1 MTNISIEGLFALD
14 IFSAFMWAYAQT
26 PEFKRIAGGATIQQ
40 PERVISRGGDA
51 VSWQSFT
58 LKNST
63 LSKIAENV
71 SKTGLASV
79 EEVYLTIIPPLSKF
93 RRLPDTGLA
102 IEYASRQ
109 AKTYELS
116 AEWDRASQCHLWAL
130 SICEPFERNEEAA
143 IYAIASLTEYL
154 KSFKEV
160 DDIMAKQ
167 KHSQEDIQW
176 LRKRRE
182 SLAKTLRHFSDSYT
196 LQKIH
201 EIYIIQDRIEGNEIW
216 NYQENTEIETNEP
229 SIPLK
234 FNKIHQ
240 AIISDSTTSSWADID
255 KDFRENREEIR
266 KLVKEKDAL
275 GWTPLHYAVMKENYR
290 AITGLLK
297 WGAEWGV
304 LNLAQCSPLHL
315 AARSK
320 PSRNILKTVRTI
332 KLDMNIQGRGGLT
345 PLHFAVRSNNV
356 PMAEA
361 LIDKGANIQT
371 IDNFAEPYCIG
382 RHTTDLLMLPT
393 FYFREA
399 QTLTQPMILEEL
411 LST

>member
-1 MTNISIEGLFALD
+1 MTNIPLEGLFALD

-26 PEFKRIAGGATIQQ
+26 PEFKWIAGDTTIQQ
-40 PERVISRGGDA
+40 SDRIISKGGD

-71 SKTGLASV
+71 SRTGLASV

-93 RRLPDTGLA
+93 RRLPDTGVA
-102 IEYASRQ
+102 IEYASQQ
-109 AKTYELS
+109 ARTYELS

-130 SICEPFERNEEAA
+130 SICESFDRNEEAA

-154 KSFKEV
+154 KSLKEV
-160 DDIMAKQ
+160 ADIMAEHKCSQ
-167 KHSQEDIQW
+167 KDIQW
-176 LRKRRE
+176 FRKRRE
-182 SLAKTLRHFSDSYT
+182 SLAKTLRDFSDSYT
-196 LQKIH
+196 RQKIH
-201 EIYIIQDRIEGNEIW
+201 EIYIIQGRIEGNEIW
-216 NYQENTEIETNEP
+216 NSQEITKMKTNEP

-240 AIISDSTTSSWADID
+240 AIISDPTSSSWADID
-255 KDFRENREEIR
+255 KDFRENPEEIR

-290 AITGLLK
+290 AITSLLK
-297 WGAEWGV
+297 WGAEWGI
-304 LNLAQCSPLHL
+304 LNLAEWSPLHL
-315 AARSK
+315 AAGSK

-332 KLDMNIQGRGGLT
+332 KLDVNIQGRGGLT

-361 LIDKGANIQT
+361 LIDNGANIQT
-371 IDNFAEPYCIG
+371 IDNF
-382 RHTTDLLMLPT
+382 R
-393 FYFREA
+393 
-399 QTLTQPMILEEL
+399 
-411 LST
+411 